1 MDEKLYFQ
9 GEDGIELAYRRW
21 MPVQS
26 ERDTPIVLLHG
37 AASNSTRWW
46 HFVKHSR
53 LTADRLLLRPDLRG
67 HGESLWR
74 GPARIE
80 DWSQDIAGMLRHEQQ
95 TRAFVV
101 GHCLGANIALGFASR
116 FPDRCA
122 GLVLI
127 EPIVRETVTGVLAR
141 LRLLLPV
148 LRFALGLVKLLN
160 RLGLYRRQLETL
172 NLQVLDRRLHEADS
186 STQLK
191 EVLADYGS
199 PWQDI
204 KTMPTVQYLSNFI
217 ELMRPL
223 PVANVHCPCLVIQSR
238 GQSIIDAERTQ
249 ILLAALPQ
257 VEFITI
263 DSEHWLPATH
273 PDRLCE
279 LIDTWVLKNC
289 THH

>member
-9 GEDGIELAYRRW
+9 GEDGIKLMYRRW
-21 MPVQS
+21 TPTQS
-26 ERDTPIVLLHG
+26 ERNTPIVLLHG

-101 GHCLGANIALGFASR
+101 GHCLGANIVLGFASR

-127 EPIVRETVTGVLAR
+127 EPMAREAMTGALVW
-141 LRLLLPV
+141 LRLFLPV
-148 LRFALGLVKLLN
+148 LRLTLKLIKLLN

-172 NLQVLDRRLHEADS
+172 DLQVLDRRLHEANS
-186 STQLK
+186 STKLK
-191 EVLADYGS
+191 EILADYGS
-199 PWQDI
+199 PWHDI
-204 KTMPTVQYLSNFI
+204 KTIPTVQYLNNFI
-217 ELMRPL
+217 ELMHSL
-223 PVANVHCPCLVIQSR
+223 PVADVHCPCLVIQSR
-238 GQSIIDAERTQ
+238 GQRITDAERTQ

-273 PDRLCE
+273 PDRLRK
-279 LIDTWVLKNC
+279 LIDTWVLKNH
-289 THH
+289 TLR